1 MRRVAG
7 ETYPNTLLTDGWPSD
22 GLLLARSA
30 VAERILVDRYG
41 ADRGAVGRDYPQWW
55 PARAISIEE
64 YLEYYATTLA
74 KHRPKFDHV
83 AVVFLRP
90 WWSEHLADDG
100 VARMFELEPAPA
112 KATHVRPLAG
122 SDPAPPATPAPAADV
137 AAGRFRDALR
147 IAGALSGYAASHLG
161 ASSEPR
167 DGPRDAEGW
176 ERRRARLAEAYG
188 NSSASPRDKKRD
200 PPRDVSTAHVDVVNY
215 PSVVLTLPWYEI
227 VTKTPGD
234 LVLADLPRSLVGAD
248 FDDGRPRGL
257 GRSSISPLDGPPE
270 KRPVAAEFGA
280 MGRERS
286 NSVRSIGSPRNS
298 LGGGS
303 PSPSASAAKKGF
315 ASPPKA
321 PREPSTARERADVAA
336 LLGARSDPGDFDER
350 AFRDAVR
357 RDGEPAEA
365 EALPPSVFRPASP
378 TLEALPA
385 ADVTEEDSE
394 ARSSKASSASPPASP
409 KDNPEVARAAES
421 KDGGEEDS
429 GGEAAMERDDDDAP
443 PAADDDDD
451 AAMDDADAAP
461 AAAEEDD
468 EEEAAAEAPA
478 AMDADG
484 DDDERSAKRPK
495 TARAASP
502 SSSDDAVSEE
512 AEAAAE
518 DDDEEAAA
526 EAPAPATAAGGP
538 RCDKCDGAH
547 ETADCPYFKK
557 EREPSPVQ
565 NMKPVQPLSSAG
577 LLKRRA
583 SDRSLSG
590 QMPPASPRERPPAG
604 KPGSPRSRS
613 RKPPSPRAAKAPRLP
628 SPRADEAPPSPRAAK
643 APKLP
648 SPRAAPAKSPSPPP
662 KPPSPP
668 PPKPPSPRAEPPPP
682 KIVQKPP
689 RCEPAPKLASPRQRT
704 PPPAAAG
711 SALLCRKGC
720 GRGFTHPP
728 ARVAHEKSCRGVPGS
743 SRAAPP
749 RGSAKA
755 SPRALGSDARDEPA
769 PRGRPRSN
777 TPAGEPARP
786 PAAGDGGG
794 KADRD
799 ARLAKRALDRGDSPP
814 PPPPPVRPAALDQ
827 PAAPS
832 QPKPPAHGPFSEG
845 SDHLGDDAHNR
856 LFDAAAFDR
865 ASRRD
870 CPSLAPPEDAPVD
883 GSRPLVYLGAGDD
896 VEDCGDRCH
905 KASSQTKRALLAKH
919 DADRRRSGPAAGSSA
934 RHVAPE
940 LWLYL
945 AARGADRSRAG
956 LARASARPTDV
967 LEDMAEREVAALLG
981 DLETLALSSAA
992 AQAAACA
999 KRGRALGLVARKR
1012 KKRERDGIS
1021 DDDDGGSSGDDDAS
1035 PRSDEGADDRDLR
1048 RARRERV
1055 AVLEVLEKVDRCVQQ
1070 LVNKDDA
1077 ALRDACAAAATAH
1090 NDAELIL
1097 TKVVAAQAAGVGGS
1111 PTRDR
1116 VAAAEAR
1123 VASASR
1129 QLEHAR
1135 SGRRDL
1141 ASLRRS
1147 WFAAKGVIQG
1157 RVVGGV
1163 ARPAARG
1170 LPARKKLR
1178 SRSDSKEDA
1187 ATEEPEADREDAD
1200 ADLPAYEWAGARR
1213 PRTLAIYDRRCRL
1226 HETKVYCMEQSR
1238 RAVAAAAVVEA
1249 AALRHPTR
1257 LWVER
1262 SVHEGYL
1269 GRATA
1274 LLSYAH
1280 SRVYVSAVRR
1290 RCLDLKT
1297 NATMLFGGEDED
1309 TCGNRHTWDASLAA
1323 SAAVLQAVDA
1333 VVSGEAKNALCAVRP
1348 PGHHAGASVN
1358 ALGAESNGYC
1368 ILNHAALGAKYAAHE
1383 RGLQRVAV
1391 FDFDVHHGNGTED
1404 VLARTCDPR
1413 FMYLSLH
1420 ACGRDVY
1427 PGSGKREVP
1436 DHPGVL
1442 NLPHAYEEPMTAEWC
1457 HAYAMPKVLKALDGF
1472 RPDLLILS
1480 SGFDAHKRDPVDLGR
1495 FDASDYG
1502 DLTRAC
1508 VDWARRNCCG
1518 RVVSV
1523 LEGGYGV
1530 DCGPAGEYVQSGR
1543 REAFD
1548 TCLRAHV
1555 DELIADDAA
1564 DTADD
1569 PEPANPQTAHVSAP
1583 HLEAAAAD
1591 RRGKAAAFF
1600 QEPPPDQSRL
1610 GAAAGP
1616 AGPQALTAAAL
1627 ARLGDVK
1634 PGVKLPDVS
1643 DGSGSV

>member
-1 MRRVAG
+1 MAGDEAKPADEAPDDAEAPPQPAQPQTQSLYPKFMYDSRDTPEGEQEKTLPPDELRRLALPRVLGGGVRRVAG
-7 ETYPNTLLTDGWPSD
+7 ETYPNALLTDGWPSD

-41 ADRGAVGRDYPQWW
+41 ADRGAVGRDHPQWW

-122 SDPAPPATPAPAADV
+122 SDPEPPSTPAPAADV

-147 IAGALSGYAASHLG
+147 IAGALSGYAAG
-161 ASSEPR
+161 V
-167 DGPRDAEGW
+167 
-176 ERRRARLAEAYG
+176 ARPEAYG

-248 FDDGRPRGL
+248 LDAGRPRGL

-270 KRPVAAEFGA
+270 KRPVAAEFGN

-286 NSVRSIGSPRNS
+286 NSVRRRASRRRRGNARTSRRS
-298 LGGGS
+298 
-303 PSPSASAAKKGF
+303 SAV
-315 ASPPKA
+315 
-321 PREPSTARERADVAA
+321 R
-336 LLGARSDPGDFDER
+336 PGDFDER

-357 RDGEPAEA
+357 RDGAPAEA

-394 ARSSKASSASPPASP
+394 ARSSKASSESPPASP

-429 GGEAAMERDDDDAP
+429 GGEAPMERDDDDAP
-443 PAADDDDD
+443 PAADD
-451 AAMDDADAAP
+451 AAMGDAAAP
-461 AAAEEDD
+461 AAGGGRRGGGGGGGA
-468 EEEAAAEAPA
+468 A
-478 AMDADG
+478 AMD
-484 DDDERSAKRPK
+484 
-495 TARAASP
+495 
-502 SSSDDAVSEE
+502 

-518 DDDEEAAA
+518 DDDDEAA
-526 EAPAPATAAGGP
+526 EAPPPATAAGGP

-613 RKPPSPRAAKAPRLP
+613 RKPPSQRRESPRLP
-628 SPRADEAPPSPRAAK
+628 SQRADEAPKPPSPRAE
-643 APKLP
+643 
-648 SPRAAPAKSPSPPP
+648 PAKPPSPPP

-682 KIVQKPP
+682 IVQKPP

-728 ARVAHEKSCRGVPGS
+728 ARVAHEKSCRGVP
-743 SRAAPP
+743 
-749 RGSAKA
+749 
-755 SPRALGSDARDEPA
+755 E
-769 PRGRPRSN
+769 
-777 TPAGEPARP
+777 
-786 PAAGDGGG
+786 
-794 KADRD
+794 
-799 ARLAKRALDRGDSPP
+799 
-814 PPPPPVRPAALDQ
+814 
-827 PAAPS
+827 
-832 QPKPPAHGPFSEG
+832 
-845 SDHLGDDAHNR
+845 
-856 LFDAAAFDR
+856 
-865 ASRRD
+865 
-870 CPSLAPPEDAPVD
+870 
-883 GSRPLVYLGAGDD
+883 
-896 VEDCGDRCH
+896 
-905 KASSQTKRALLAKH
+905 
-919 DADRRRSGPAAGSSA
+919 
-934 RHVAPE
+934 
-940 LWLYL
+940 L
-945 AARGADRSRAG
+945 AARRPGRGLREAG
-956 LARASARPTDV
+956 PGLRP
-967 LEDMAEREVAALLG
+967 
-981 DLETLALSSAA
+981 
-992 AQAAACA
+992 
-999 KRGRALGLVARKR
+999 VARRR
-1012 KKRERDGIS
+1012 KKRATASGDDGG
-1021 DDDDGGSSGDDDAS
+1021 GGSSGDDDAS

-1055 AVLEVLEKVDRCVQQ
+1055 AVLEVLEGRPLRAAARQQ
-1070 LVNKDDA
+1070 GRRRSA
-1077 ALRDACAAAATAH
+1077 ACAAATAH

-1129 QLEHAR
+1129 QLER
-1135 SGRRDL
+1135 
-1141 ASLRRS
+1141 
-1147 WFAAKGVIQG
+1147 
-1157 RVVGGV
+1157 
-1163 ARPAARG
+1163 
-1170 LPARKKLR
+1170 
-1178 SRSDSKEDA
+1178 
-1187 ATEEPEADREDAD
+1187 
-1200 ADLPAYEWAGARR
+1200 
-1213 PRTLAIYDRRCRL
+1213 
-1226 HETKVYCMEQSR
+1226 
-1238 RAVAAAAVVEA
+1238 
-1249 AALRHPTR
+1249 
-1257 LWVER
+1257 
-1262 SVHEGYL
+1262 
-1269 GRATA
+1269 
-1274 LLSYAH
+1274 
-1280 SRVYVSAVRR
+1280 
-1290 RCLDLKT
+1290 
-1297 NATMLFGGEDED
+1297 
-1309 TCGNRHTWDASLAA
+1309 
-1323 SAAVLQAVDA
+1323 
-1333 VVSGEAKNALCAVRP
+1333 
-1348 PGHHAGASVN
+1348 
-1358 ALGAESNGYC
+1358 GAESNGYC

-1442 NLPHAYEEPMTAEWC
+1442 NLPHACEEPMTAEWC

-1548 TCLRAHV
+1548 TPRRVRA
-1555 DELIADDAA
+1555 
-1564 DTADD
+1564 
-1569 PEPANPQTAHVSAP
+1569 AP
-1583 HLEAAAAD
+1583 RSAAAD

-1634 PGVKLPDVS
+1634 PGVKLPDVA
-1643 DGSGSV
+1643 DGSV

>member
-1 MRRVAG
+1 MAGDEAKPADEAPDDAEAPPQPAQPQTQSLYPKFMYDSRDTPEGEQEKTLPPDELRRLALPSVLGGGVRRVAG
-7 ETYPNTLLTDGWPSD
+7 ETYPNALLTDGWPGD

-41 ADRGAVGRDYPQWW
+41 ADRGAVGRDHPQWW

-122 SDPAPPATPAPAADV
+122 SDPAPPSRRRPPRTSP
-137 AAGRFRDALR
+137 R
-147 IAGALSGYAASHLG
+147 AASATRC
-161 ASSEPR
+161 ASRARCRATRRPTSARRASPAT
-167 DGPRDAEGW
+167 GRDAEGW

-215 PSVVLTLPWYEI
+215 PSVVLTLPWRR
-227 VTKTPGD
+227 
-234 LVLADLPRSLVGAD
+234 ASR
-248 FDDGRPRGL
+248 RRRGNARTSR
-257 GRSSISPLDGPPE
+257 RSS
-270 KRPVAAEFGA
+270 
-280 MGRERS
+280 
-286 NSVRSIGSPRNS
+286 
-298 LGGGS
+298 
-303 PSPSASAAKKGF
+303 
-315 ASPPKA
+315 
-321 PREPSTARERADVAA
+321 AR
-336 LLGARSDPGDFDER
+336 GQTGDFDER

-357 RDGEPAEA
+357 RDGAPAEA

-394 ARSSKASSASPPASP
+394 ARSSKASSESPPASP

-429 GGEAAMERDDDDAP
+429 GGEAPMERDDDDAP
-443 PAADDDDD
+443 PAADD
-451 AAMDDADAAP
+451 
-461 AAAEEDD
+461 
-468 EEEAAAEAPA
+468 
-478 AMDADG
+478 G
-484 DDDERSAKRPK
+484 
-495 TARAASP
+495 
-502 SSSDDAVSEE
+502 
-512 AEAAAE
+512 
-518 DDDEEAAA
+518 
-526 EAPAPATAAGGP
+526 
-538 RCDKCDGAH
+538 
-547 ETADCPYFKK
+547 
-557 EREPSPVQ
+557 
-565 NMKPVQPLSSAG
+565 
-577 LLKRRA
+577 
-583 SDRSLSG
+583 
-590 QMPPASPRERPPAG
+590 
-604 KPGSPRSRS
+604 
-613 RKPPSPRAAKAPRLP
+613 
-628 SPRADEAPPSPRAAK
+628 
-643 APKLP
+643 
-648 SPRAAPAKSPSPPP
+648 
-662 KPPSPP
+662 
-668 PPKPPSPRAEPPPP
+668 
-682 KIVQKPP
+682 
-689 RCEPAPKLASPRQRT
+689 
-704 PPPAAAG
+704 
-711 SALLCRKGC
+711 
-720 GRGFTHPP
+720 
-728 ARVAHEKSCRGVPGS
+728 
-743 SRAAPP
+743 
-749 RGSAKA
+749 
-755 SPRALGSDARDEPA
+755 
-769 PRGRPRSN
+769 
-777 TPAGEPARP
+777 
-786 PAAGDGGG
+786 GDGGRRRRRRG
-794 KADRD
+794 GGRRGGGGGGA
-799 ARLAKRALDRGDSPP
+799 ARG
-814 PPPPPVRPAALDQ
+814 
-827 PAAPS
+827 
-832 QPKPPAHGPFSEG
+832 HGPTIWG
-845 SDHLGDDAHNR
+845 DAHNR

-919 DADRRRSGPAAGSSA
+919 DADRHRGGPAAGSSA

-956 LARASARPTDV
+956 LARVRCPASSRTWR
-967 LEDMAEREVAALLG
+967 RESRR
-981 DLETLALSSAA
+981 SSATSRRWRCRRRRPRPRPA
-992 AQAAACA
+992 RSGPGLRPRGAQAQEARAAA
-999 KRGRALGLVARKR
+999 SG
-1012 KKRERDGIS
+1012 DGG
-1021 DDDDGGSSGDDDAS
+1021 GGSSGDDDAS

-1123 VASASR
+1123 VAAASSAASR
-1129 QLEHAR
+1129 GPRPGPAR
-1135 SGRRDL
+1135 
-1141 ASLRRS
+1141 AEEAPEPLRRR
-1147 WFAAKGVIQG
+1147 GD
-1157 RVVGGV
+1157 GG
-1163 ARPAARG
+1163 ARG
-1170 LPARKKLR
+1170 G
-1178 SRSDSKEDA
+1178 
-1187 ATEEPEADREDAD
+1187 READ

-1348 PGHHAGASVN
+1348 GPAAASVN

-1548 TCLRAHV
+1548 TR
-1555 DELIADDAA
+1555 
-1564 DTADD
+1564 TA
-1569 PEPANPQTAHVSAP
+1569 
-1583 HLEAAAAD
+1583 
-1591 RRGKAAAFF
+1591 RR
-1600 QEPPPDQSRL
+1600 SRDG
-1610 GAAAGP
+1610 GAGRQAAGR
-1616 AGPQALTAAAL
+1616 A
-1627 ARLGDVK
+1627 
-1634 PGVKLPDVS
+1634 
-1643 DGSGSV
+1643 DGSV